1 MKTATASAATVPP
14 SLVRE
19 SFLRT
24 SQLMSLGITVEFLQ
38 GLQQA
43 VAMGNDTGA
52 RALYRIGRF
61 WGQGLYERL
70 DQFMHERYQ
79 QQLSQLP
86 IEELQRLLME
96 HIETL
101 GWGRCLFDL
110 EAFSELGLMLVTVSG
125 GPANQLNDALSP
137 GVAMLLAGFF
147 SGILTS
153 VADIPIE
160 GYGLCSVEGAVAVTH
175 VVMAHESRL
184 GPVRSVWEE
193 RGGLSELLSR
203 LRA

>member
-1 MKTATASAATVPP
+1 MKNATP
-14 SLVRE
+14 SPSNISPALVRE

-24 SQLMSLGITVEFLQ
+24 SQLMQLGLTVEFLQ

-52 RALYRIGRF
+52 RALYRIGRC
-61 WGQGLYERL
+61 WGKAFYERL
-70 DQFMHERYQ
+70 DQFMLERYQ

-86 IEELQRLLME
+86 IEELQRLLVE
-96 HIETL
+96 HLEGL

-110 EAFSELGLMLVTVSG
+110 EGFAELGLMLVTVSG
-125 GPANQLNDALSP
+125 GPANQLHDALSP

-153 VADIPIE
+153 VAEIPIE
-160 GYGLCSVEGAVAVTH
+160 GYGLCSVEGAMAVTH
-175 VVMAHESRL
+175 IVMAHESRL
-184 GPVRSVWEE
+184 GAVRTVWEE
-193 RGGLSELLSR
+193 RGGLSELLNR